1 MDLSL
6 RYCGIIAGLSGLD
19 TDLTLIRLGLYQ
31 NELLPVYG
39 APERSRTPNLLI
51 RSQTL
56 YPIELRAL
64 PKMVRMKGL
73 EPPRHKTLD
82 PKSSASANSA
92 TSACEKWLRG
102 QDLNLRPSGYEP
114 DELPN
119 CSTPR

>member
-1 MDLSL
+1 MDLPL
-6 RYCGIIAGLSGLD
+6 RYCGIIVGLSGLD
-19 TDLTLIRLGLYQ
+19 TYLTLIRLGLYQ

>member
-1 MDLSL
+1 MDLLL

-19 TDLTLIRLGLYQ
+19 TDLTLIGLGLYQ

-39 APERSRTPNLLI
+39 APERIRTPNLLI

>member
-1 MDLSL
+1 MDLPL
-6 RYCGIIAGLSGLD
+6 KYCGIMVGLSGLD
-19 TDLTLIRLGLYQ
+19 TDLTLIRFGLYKTD
-31 NELLPVYG
+31 LLPVYG

-114 DELPN
+114 DELPD

>member
-1 MDLSL
+1 MDLPL
-6 RYCGIIAGLSGLD
+6 KYYGIIVGLSGLD

>member
-1 MDLSL
+1 MDLPL
-6 RYCGIIAGLSGLD
+6 RYCGIIVGLSGLY
-19 TDLTLIRLGLYQ
+19 TYLTLIRLGLYQ

>member
-1 MDLSL
+1 MDLPL
-6 RYCGIIAGLSGLD
+6 RYCGIIAGLSGLG